1 MRVRVKDEQP
11 MKLVTF
17 EINGKSRGGILQG
30 EVVVDLDTALPWLER
45 DRGRPSDAGYLQD
58 RYGAGILGFV
68 EHASDARPAAD
79 EIVQRFEARRTP
91 SSFDG
96 RPFTHPLGA
105 VTLRAPLPR
114 PPSMRD
120 GYAFRQHVETARKNR
135 GLEMIPE
142 FDQFPVFYFTNHQ
155 AVIGPGELRAQRL
168 HLDRLDFELEA
179 AIVVG
184 KRGRNVPA
192 SSADSLIFGFTIMN
206 DFSARAL
213 QMEEMKLSLGPAKG
227 KDFATALG
235 PWLVTV
241 DELAPSAT
249 ATPEGTR
256 WDLGMRALVNGAQVS
271 TGNVKDM
278 SWTFGQILE
287 RASYGATLYPGDV
300 IGSGT
305 CGTGCFLELNGSKVT
320 DNQWLRP
327 GDVVALEID
336 RLGRLENH
344 VVLDEG
350 ALEID

>member
-1 MRVRVKDEQP
+1 

-17 EINGKSRGGILQG
+17 AVNGAERGGIVQR
-30 EVVVDLDTALPWLER
+30 ETVIDLGTAFAWLER
-45 DRGRPSDAGYLQD
+45 DRGRASDATPLHD

-79 EIVQRFEARRTP
+79 EIVQRLEAGRAPLSFE
-91 SSFDG
+91 G
-96 RPFTHPLGA
+96 RPFTHALGE
-105 VTLRAPLPR
+105 VTLLAPIPR

-120 GYAFRQHVETARKNR
+120 GYAFRQHVETARRNR

-168 HLDRLDFELEA
+168 HLERLDFELEA
-179 AIVVG
+179 AIIVG

-192 SSADSLIFGFTIMN
+192 TSADALIFGFTIMN

-213 QMEEMKLSLGPAKG
+213 QMEEMKMSLGPAKG

-235 PWLVTV
+235 PWLVTI
-241 DELAPSAT
+241 DELASTAT
-249 ATPEGTR
+249 ATAEGTK
-256 WDLGMRALVNGAQVS
+256 WDLGMRAFVNGMQVS

-278 SWTFGQILE
+278 SWTFAQILE

-327 GDVVALEID
+327 GDNVALEID

-344 VVLDEG
+344 VAFDEG
-350 ALEID
+350 APEIA